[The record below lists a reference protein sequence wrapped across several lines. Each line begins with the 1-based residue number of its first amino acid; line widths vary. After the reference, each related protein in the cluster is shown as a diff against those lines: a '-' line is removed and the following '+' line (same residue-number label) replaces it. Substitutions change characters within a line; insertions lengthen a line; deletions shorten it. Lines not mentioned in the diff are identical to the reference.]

1 MKTLSRI
8 FTSRT
13 SLPFWL
19 TACAIAAWSLA
30 AAVANLAQYAD
41 NLEQFAWAH
50 GLELG
55 YWKHP
60 PLPTW
65 MVALPIRL
73 IGFSVY
79 WPYALAAACFIGT
92 AFFTWRITLRLFGSQ
107 AALFAVLLL
116 GLHIGFSWR
125 AQLYNHNTVL
135 LMFCAATVWA
145 TLRALDSGSRLAWV
159 EWVDWIWV
167 GVLAGLAMLSKYQA
181 VVPFAGIAIALY
193 LGGWLKQAR
202 VRWGVAIALATAT
215 LVFTPHLVWMAMG
228 GGASTIDNV
237 LHSAEGLGPMKR
249 ITGLLG
255 FWLIQLR
262 FHIPVLIAVGFLL
275 LFKSDPEDVPDLPV
289 PAPLDQQTR
298 AWLIGLVVWPA
309 VFVSAVIL
317 AGGVRLEAQWGLQT
331 FQFWIIFI
339 AWRMAVVLPHN
350 KARRSMTVVLFAQL
364 VLGGFFVWSI
374 VQPSQ
379 TIWKGA
385 RERNFPAQ
393 MVATAVVKQWQA
405 VTNCPLQYVLGPSFE
420 ATVVSAYSGQNPAV
434 VEDGDFR
441 KSPWVKPS
449 QLASQGALYLSLA
462 EGRFPIGVT
471 PAGQVTVPARE
482 NDFQAARTL
491 YVGITLPQTPCAAK

>member
-8 FTSRT
+8 FTSRA

-30 AAVANLAQYAD
+30 AALANLAQYAD
-41 NLEQFAWAH
+41 SLEQFTWSH

-65 MVALPIRL
+65 MMAMSIRL
-73 IGFSVY
+73 FGFSVY

-92 AFFTWRITLRLFGSQ
+92 AFFTWRITLRLFGAQ

-135 LMFCAATVWA
+135 LMFSAATVWA
-145 TLRALDSGSRLAWV
+145 TLRAQDSGRWGAWV
-159 EWVDWIWV
+159 GV

-202 VRWGVAIALATAT
+202 VRRGVALAIATAT

-228 GGASTIDNV
+228 AGSTINYL
-237 LHSAEGLGPMKR
+237 LHSAEGLGPLQR

-255 FWLIQLR
+255 FWVIQLR
-262 FHIPVLIAVGFLL
+262 FHIPVLIAVGLLL
-275 LFKSDPEDVPDLPV
+275 LFKSDPKDESYLLAHDPA

-298 AWLIGLVVWPA
+298 AWLIGLVAWPA
-309 VFVSAVIL
+309 LFVSAVVL

-350 KARRSMTVVLFAQL
+350 NARRSMLVVLLAQL

-374 VQPSQ
+374 LQPSQ

-393 MVATAVVKQWQA
+393 MVATAVLKQWQA
-405 VTNCPLQYVLGPSFE
+405 ATNCPLSYVLGPSFE

-449 QLASQGALYLSLA
+449 QLASQGALYVSLA
-462 EGRFPIGVT
+462 EGRFPIGAT
-471 PAGQVTVPARE
+471 PAGQVIVPARE
-482 NDFQAARTL
+482 NDFQPARTL
-491 YVGITLPQTPCAAK
+491 YIGLSLPQTPCTAK